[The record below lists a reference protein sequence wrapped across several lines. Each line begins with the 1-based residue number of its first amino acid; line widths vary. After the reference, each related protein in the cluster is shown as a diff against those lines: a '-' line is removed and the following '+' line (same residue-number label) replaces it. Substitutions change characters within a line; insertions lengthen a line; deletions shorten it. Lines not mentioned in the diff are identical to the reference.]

1 MNDRYLY
8 KAKRIDNGEWVNGS
22 LVSTPKA
29 DEEFKA
35 IIIPLDDNG
44 EYTEGIDDECL
55 GFEFWY
61 KVDENTLCQCTE
73 LKDKNGKLIW
83 ENDIVRVKHTDG
95 QEEYQENAKV
105 SYTKRGFSPFSW
117 EYYCDG
123 CDVRCEILEIEV
135 TGNIFDEG
143 SENIGNG
150 AEEN

>member
-8 KAKRIDNGEWVNGS
+8 KAKRIDNGEWVEGS

-61 KVDENTLCQCTE
+61 KVDENTLCQCTG

-83 ENDIVRVKHTDG
+83 ENDICDRKEKYPEIVKYHDG
-95 QEEYQENAKV
+95 DWTLDY
-105 SYTKRGFSPFSW
+105 SYASNNESGFN
-117 EYYCDG
+117 YCNLG
-123 CDVRCEILEIEV
+123 FYVTERNCVEV
-135 TGNIFDEG
+135 LGNIFDNPELL
-143 SENIGNG
+143 EV
-150 AEEN
+150 EE